1 MKKTNKYDLNIR
13 EEQLKNEVRDD
24 FFYNFDNSKI
34 IQDIDF
40 SIAVKST
47 DKNQDDFFE
56 MPFLLKF
63 FEKLYAIYKLFTI
76 RIS

>member
-1 MKKTNKYDLNIR
+1 MKKTNKYKLNIK
-13 EEQLKNEVRDD
+13 EKKLKNEVRDD

-47 DKNQDDFFE
+47 DKNQDDFFDILF
-56 MPFLLKF
+56 FLFCEAK
-63 FEKLYAIYKLFTI
+63 
-76 RIS
+76 